1 MKRILQ
7 GIAILVV
14 AVLAA
19 RYGEVPGTTTSV
31 DEAFE
36 ARLSDQMMVVEGQ
49 VTKVLA
55 DDNHGSR
62 HQRFIVRVPSG
73 RTVLIAHNIDLA
85 PRVKGLREGDSVRMY
100 GEYEWNER
108 GGVLHWTHHA
118 PRGDHADG
126 WIEHNGERYQ

>member
-73 RTVLIAHNIDLA
+73 RTVLVAHNIDLA